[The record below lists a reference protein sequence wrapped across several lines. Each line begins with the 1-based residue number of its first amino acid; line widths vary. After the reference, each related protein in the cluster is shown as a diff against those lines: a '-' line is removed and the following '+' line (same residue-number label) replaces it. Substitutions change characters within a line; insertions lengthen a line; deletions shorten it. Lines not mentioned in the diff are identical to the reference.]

1 MICHT
6 VQRVLVI
13 HSIHNT
19 HHVTPKQESFISYT
33 DTGLHKEPA
42 SHIRTFFILILLMY
56 LKIISFI
63 IFIIRTMSCQ
73 KSAGQEKRLRLQK
86 RADRESYPKQ
96 SDSSLYK
103 PVGKPIRSSN
113 RKCRQIITFHWKLVL
128 QSRIWLLDYITCL
141 SSSASS
147 CLSLCSTLL

>member
-1 MICHT
+1 MNIYYIITLGPEKGEPVICHT

-19 HHVTPKQESFISYT
+19 HHVTPKQESFIYYT

-56 LKIISFI
+56 NKIISFI

-73 KSAGQEKRLRLQK
+73 KSAWTREK
-86 RADRESYPKQ
+86 
-96 SDSSLYK
+96 
-103 PVGKPIRSSN
+103 V
-113 RKCRQIITFHWKLVL
+113 TFTEK
-128 QSRIWLLDYITCL
+128 SRP
-141 SSSASS
+141 
-147 CLSLCSTLL
+147 

>member
-113 RKCRQIITFHWKLVL
+113 CKCRHIITFHWKLVL